1 VPSATGVLFDLPD
14 VIQGV
19 EVGHP
24 RMSAMAGDFFVDSL
38 PEADAYLLMDV
49 LHDWPDEECAAIL
62 RTVRRAAP
70 TTARLLVVEAIVPDG
85 PVDARTA
92 TLDVIMLMLSGGRE
106 RTADELQVLLSRAG
120 FSLESV
126 LETPGPARIAEA
138 RPV

>member
-1 VPSATGVLFDLPD
+1 
-14 VIQGV
+14 
-19 EVGHP
+19 
-24 RMSAMAGDFFVDSL
+24 M
-38 PEADAYLLMDV
+38 
-49 LHDWPDEECAAIL
+49 
-62 RTVRRAAP
+62 
-70 TTARLLVVEAIVPDG
+70 VEAIVPDG

-106 RTADELQVLLSRAG
+106 RTADELQVLLARAG